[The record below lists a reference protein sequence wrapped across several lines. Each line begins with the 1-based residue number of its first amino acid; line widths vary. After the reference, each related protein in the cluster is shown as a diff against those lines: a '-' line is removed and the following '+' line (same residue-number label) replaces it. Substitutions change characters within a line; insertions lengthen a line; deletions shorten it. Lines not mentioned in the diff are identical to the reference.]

1 MAHKTL
7 QLIIGRILT
16 GEEFRD
22 RFLAN
27 PVDMLSPL
35 SEMGDDVIRG
45 EIKALTAIERRFWE
59 VGTDWIDGRLQR
71 CAPGP
76 CASVARGNGSRHE
89 G

>member
-16 GEEFRD
+16 DEEFRD

-35 SEMGDDVIRG
+35 SEWV
-45 EIKALTAIERRFWE
+45 T
-59 VGTDWIDGRLQR
+59 T
-71 CAPGP
+71 
-76 CASVARGNGSRHE
+76 
-89 G
+89 

>member
-16 GEEFRD
+16 DEEFRD

-35 SEMGDDVIRG
+35 SEIGDDLTRG

-71 CAPGP
+71 CTLGP
-76 CASVARGNGSRHE
+76 CASVARGNGSRS
-89 G
+89 

>member
-16 GEEFRD
+16 DEEFRD

-35 SEMGDDVIRG
+35 SEMGDDVTRG

-76 CASVARGNGSRHE
+76 CASVARGNGSRS
-89 G
+89 